1 MLLIAAAIVVIYF
14 SVITV
19 KILSLL
25 LGLLL
30 SISVLLFSNVLFLG
44 GLHCLHPV
52 CGLSCPT
59 TCGILVPH
67 PGIEPM
73 APALEGGFLT
83 TGPSGKSPGI
93 CSLN

>member
-59 TCGILVPH
+59 TCGTLFPQA
-67 PGIEPM
+67 GIKLM
-73 APALEGGFLT
+73 SPALEGRFLT
-83 TGPSGKSPGI
+83 TGLQGKSPVEI
-93 CSLN
+93 

>member
-1 MLLIAAAIVVIYF
+1 MLLIAAAIIVVIYF

-44 GLHCLHPV
+44 GCTV
-52 CGLSCPT
+52 FIQYVGL
-59 TCGILVPH
+59 V
-67 PGIEPM
+67 
-73 APALEGGFLT
+73 ALQHVG
-83 TGPSGKSPGI
+83 S
-93 CSLN
+93 